1 MLWNCSFWILVTHKW
16 LKQLELTWVISA
28 HHMCQQNQM
37 HFLSA
42 IGPSL
47 RCRQMVLAPTRSK
60 GHSHCYKAHEC
71 GSRMGWILLDASK
84 AVWDLAGYCEGMP
97 RGKIM
102 WTGHPEV
109 HTALVHRVEHSEGE
123 QQWWQQ
129 LPMPTEDQ
137 KLYLLLSPHTQALG
151 TINAIVTSEAWG

>member
-1 MLWNCSFWILVTHKW
+1 MLCDCSLWILVTHKW

-42 IGPSL
+42 IGPAL

-60 GHSHCYKAHEC
+60 GHSHRYKAHEC

-84 AVWDLAGYCEGMP
+84 VGVGPCWVLWRNAKRGNNVDRTSWSSHCSCAQSGTQWRWTAVVTAIANANWGPETVLTP
-97 RGKIM
+97 FSTH
-102 WTGHPEV
+102 TGSRNH
-109 HTALVHRVEHSEGE
+109 
-123 QQWWQQ
+123 
-129 LPMPTEDQ
+129 
-137 KLYLLLSPHTQALG
+137 
-151 TINAIVTSEAWG
+151 